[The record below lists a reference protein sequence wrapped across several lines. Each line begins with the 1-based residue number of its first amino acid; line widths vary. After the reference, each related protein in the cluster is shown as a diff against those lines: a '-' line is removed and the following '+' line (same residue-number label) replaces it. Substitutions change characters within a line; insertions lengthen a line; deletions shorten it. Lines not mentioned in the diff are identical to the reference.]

1 MIVEWLMKIGADLW
15 NWFIHLFDGVDFP
28 DVVKSPPPEVAE
40 FLSRLHGFG
49 VWIPFGRFG
58 VIVLAGVA
66 FVSGCFALRAARAAI
81 GHLPWIGGN
90 G

>member
-1 MIVEWLMKIGADLW
+1 MEMGADLW

-28 DVVKSPPPEVAE
+28 DAVKSPPPEVSE
-40 FLSRLHGFG
+40 FLKYLLGFG
-49 VWIPFGRFG
+49 VWIPFDRFA
-58 VIVLAGVA
+58 VIILAGIA
-66 FVSGCFALRAARAAI
+66 FVSGCFAFRAARAAI

>member
-1 MIVEWLMKIGADLW
+1 MIVEWLMSIGADVW
-15 NWFIHLFDGVDFP
+15 NWFVHLFDGVDFP
-28 DVVKSPPPEVAE
+28 DVVQSPPPEVTE
-40 FLSRLHGFG
+40 FMRHLRGFG
-49 VWIPFGRFG
+49 VWVPFGRFA
-58 VIVLAGVA
+58 VIILAGVA